1 MAAIDDQLP
10 VTVGAGIIGLAY
22 LWTWIYIN
30 ASRQRLVRRIAHIL
44 TEP

>member
-1 MAAIDDQLP
+1 MGVISDYAAELVAASI
-10 VTVGAGIIGLAY
+10 VGLAY

-30 ASRQRLVRRIAHIL
+30 RSRQRLFDRVAEIL